1 MTHTSFI
8 NNTFIKTSALAL
20 GIAFSA
26 FTFAA
31 DVDINANANDLA
43 IQGYDTVSYFS
54 KNGPVKGSHDFTAT
68 YKNAIYQFSS
78 EENRDLFKQNPEKYA
93 PQYGGFC
100 AFGVTMDRKFD
111 TDPTAYKIVDNKL
124 YLNLNAQV
132 QQRWLTDT
140 SSFINTANTTWV
152 DIKSKPDSELAAN

>member
-1 MTHTSFI
+1 MKLI
-8 NNTFIKTSALAL
+8 TFIKTAAVASSLAL
-20 GIAFSA
+20 SA

-31 DVDINANANDLA
+31 DIDVNANANDLA
-43 IQGYDTVSYFS
+43 IQGYDTVSYFTA
-54 KNGPVKGSHDFTAT
+54 GAPTKGSSEFTAS

-100 AFGVTMDRKFD
+100 AFGVTMERKFD
-111 TDPTAYKIVDNKL
+111 TDPTAYKIVDDKL

-132 QQRWLTDT
+132 QERWLTDT
-140 SSFINTANTTWV
+140 SGFITSAENIWG
-152 DIKSKPDSELAAN
+152 DIKAKTDAQLEAE

>member
-1 MTHTSFI
+1 MKLR
-8 NNTFIKTSALAL
+8 TFIKTAAVASS
-20 GIAFSA
+20 IAFSA

-31 DVDINANANDLA
+31 DIDVNANANDLA
-43 IQGYDTVSYFS
+43 IQGYDTVSYFTAG
-54 KNGPVKGSHDFTAT
+54 KPLKGSSNYTAT

-78 EENRDLFKQNPEKYA
+78 EKNRDLFKQNPEKYA

-100 AFGVTMDRKFD
+100 AFGVTMERKFD

-132 QQRWLTDT
+132 QERWLTDT
-140 SSFINTANTTWV
+140 TGFINSAENIWGG
-152 DIKSKPDSELAAN
+152 IKGKTDAQLEAE